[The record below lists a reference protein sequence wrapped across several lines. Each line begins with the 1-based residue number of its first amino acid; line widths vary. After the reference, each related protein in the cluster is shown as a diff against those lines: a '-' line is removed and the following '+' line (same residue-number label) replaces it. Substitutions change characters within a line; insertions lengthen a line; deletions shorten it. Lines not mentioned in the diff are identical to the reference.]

1 MLVEADVAE
10 VCIIFGQRGKGR
22 IDKTEVKDGSK
33 SFFYETFLSMK
44 VKGNRRERPCIK
56 LFSFLVFVIRLW
68 R

>member
-1 MLVEADVAE
+1 MLLEADVAE

-44 VKGNRRERPCIK
+44 V
-56 LFSFLVFVIRLW
+56 
-68 R
+68 